1 MSIYNNVIIVVVVVI
16 VIIVVNFMMVV
27 VVAVAVDGVCV
38 DVVGFEISFVRLKH
52 DQSIARIKPFFIIF
66 RQATVFESRRRRG

>member
-1 MSIYNNVIIVVVVVI
+1 MSIHSNVIIVVVVI

-27 VVAVAVDGVCV
+27 VVAVDGVCV
-38 DVVGFEISFVRLKH
+38 DVIGFEISFVRLKH

-66 RQATVFESRRRRG
+66 R